1 VVGAYFY
8 MGCSVASLQLWILG
22 IFIQYMGYGFSIF
35 LGLVLS
41 GCGCGVVW
49 TLSYEQEVLQT
60 NMPILKKKK
69 NYCFMLCGGFWWGI
83 VV

>member
-1 VVGAYFY
+1 
-8 MGCSVASLQLWILG
+8 
-22 IFIQYMGYGFSIF
+22 MGYGFSIF

-60 NMPILKKKK
+60 NMPILKIKKIVLCCVGAFGGGLLYRWPMTQRMSGS
-69 NYCFMLCGGFWWGI
+69 NLMLL
-83 VV
+83 

>member
-1 VVGAYFY
+1 VVGAYFD

-60 NMPILKKKK
+60 NMPILKK